1 MYNSLP
7 PEGVLDPK
15 VPWSRI
21 NPNSRLWLILK
32 ARLTG
37 KPQGDGY
44 NYSSYVNISNEEAD
58 RLIAN
63 MKKDPMGYPSLD
75 QESGTP
81 PQWVE

>member
-1 MYNSLP
+1 MNFTTPP

-15 VPWSRI
+15 IPWSRI

-44 NYSSYVNISNEEAD
+44 NYSS
-58 RLIAN
+58 
-63 MKKDPMGYPSLD
+63 
-75 QESGTP
+75 
-81 PQWVE
+81 